1 MTDVKPRRS
10 IPRRAA
16 GALLTVAL
24 VIFGVLFL
32 APLAWLFV
40 TVVTPADQ
48 AFQVPPVWV
57 PLPPTVE
64 NILDV
69 PNYIPLVRM
78 YMNSIIVTL
87 GVTAGSLA
95 VSALAGYVFSR
106 IAFRG
111 SRLLLVA
118 LLAAL
123 MVPAQLTIIP
133 VFVAMSRV
141 GLVDTLAA
149 VILPGLINVFQIF
162 FFTQYFNTIPRE
174 LDEAA
179 RLDGAGHGWI
189 LFRMIIPLS
198 GPAIAAMG
206 ILAFEASWN
215 SYFAPLI
222 FLTSPENMTL
232 PIGMV
237 RLQTSLGS
245 TPPVVLFAAVAISV
259 LPTLLVFLF
268 FQRAFIS
275 SIAASGIKG

>member
-1 MTDVKPRRS
+1 MSAVRLRSVWRR
-10 IPRRAA
+10 IP

-24 VIFGVLFL
+24 VAFGVLFL
-32 APLAWLFV
+32 APLVWLFV
-40 TVVTPADQ
+40 TVVTPSDQ
-48 AFQVPPVWV
+48 AFQVPPVWL
-57 PLPPTVE
+57 PLPPTIE

-69 PNYIPLVRM
+69 PTYIPLGRM
-78 YMNSIIVTL
+78 YLNSIIVS
-87 GVTAGSLA
+87 VAITAGSMLVSTLA
-95 VSALAGYVFSR
+95 AYAFSR
-106 IAFRG
+106 IPFRG
-111 SRLLLVA
+111 SRALLVV

-133 VFVAMSRV
+133 VFVAMSRLE
-141 GLVDTLAA
+141 LVDTLAA
-149 VILPGLINVFQIF
+149 VILPGLISVFQIF

-179 RLDGAGHGWI
+179 RIDGAGHGWI
-189 LFRMIIPLS
+189 LFRMLIPLS

-206 ILAFEASWN
+206 VLTFEASWN

-222 FLTSPENMTL
+222 FLISPENMTL

-245 TPPVVLFAAVAISV
+245 TPPVVLFAAVAIAV

-268 FQRAFIS
+268 FQRAFIA
-275 SIAASGIKG
+275 SIASSGIKG